1 MKKDK
6 QFLFISFLIMK
17 YKKILYQLIITDSFI
32 KILGVSEIC
41 LINPMIDFLK
51 LNNTKIINTPKKL
64 LKFKII

>member
-17 YKKILYQLIITDSFI
+17 YEKILYQLIIIDSFI

-41 LINPMIDFLK
+41 LINSMIDFLK
-51 LNNTKIINTPKKL
+51 LNNTKIINTPKNS
-64 LKFKII
+64 